1 MFSIISYLFKKSLII
16 NTKDKVMQSNARHSS
31 CFQGAYNWGNIKDD
45 DKHKKYLQNVSN
57 VFADKL
63 YTLC

>member
-1 MFSIISYLFKKSLII
+1 
-16 NTKDKVMQSNARHSS
+16 MQSNARHSS

-45 DKHKKYLQNVSN
+45 NKHKKYLQNVSN